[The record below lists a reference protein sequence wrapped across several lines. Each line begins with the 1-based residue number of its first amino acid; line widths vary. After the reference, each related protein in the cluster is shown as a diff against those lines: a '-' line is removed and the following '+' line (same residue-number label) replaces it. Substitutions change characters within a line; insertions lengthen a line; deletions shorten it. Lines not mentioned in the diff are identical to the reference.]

1 MADKIVRRDSRGT
14 LIDVRTK
21 GQGTGNTA
29 TEESPEA
36 KKRRVEKAWN
46 VRYFRDGLKI
56 GDGIAAAA
64 KIEAYK
70 VANPQWTKSRDAWAQ
85 AQVKPK
91 PAPKPGSTLGTLA
104 GVK

>member
-14 LIDVRTK
+14 LIDVQTT
-21 GQGTGNTA
+21 GQGTGATA
-29 TEESPEA
+29 VEESPEA

-46 VRYFRDGLKI
+46 DRYFASMGYSGL
-56 GDGIAAAA
+56 GGAA

-70 VANPQWTKSRDAWAQ
+70 TANPDWTKARDKWAQ

-91 PAPKPGSTLGTLA
+91 PAPKPGSTLGSLA
-104 GVK
+104 GVKP

>member
-14 LIDVRTK
+14 LIDVQTT
-21 GQGTGNTA
+21 GQGTGATA
-29 TEESPEA
+29 AEESPEA

-46 VRYFRDGLKI
+46 DRYFASLGMSGL
-56 GDGIAAAA
+56 GGAA

-70 VANPQWTKSRDAWAQ
+70 VANPQWTKARDAWAQ

-91 PAPKPGSTLGTLA
+91 PKPPAGSTLGTLA
-104 GVK
+104 GVKP